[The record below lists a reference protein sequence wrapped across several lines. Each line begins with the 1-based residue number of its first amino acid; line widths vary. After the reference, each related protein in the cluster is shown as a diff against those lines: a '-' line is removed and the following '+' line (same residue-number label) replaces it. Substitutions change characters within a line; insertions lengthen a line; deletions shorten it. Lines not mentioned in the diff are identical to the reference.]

1 MKHLKDIKN
10 KIKWQK
16 YNDPQINWH
25 LYYTYKPE
33 MVDESFVETFMDK
46 INWRFFSAGLTT
58 PIVNNIDFLTKYQDK
73 VDWEMISFYGRL
85 NLHEEILEMFPD
97 KIHWNIVSRYVHLT
111 EQQIE
116 KFKDRL
122 NFNILNK
129 RYEYEN

>member
-16 YNDPQINWH
+16 YNDSQINWH

-46 INWRFFSAGLTT
+46 IKWRFFSARLTT
-58 PIVNNIDFLTKYQDK
+58 DIVNNIDFLTKYQDK
-73 VDWEMISFYGRL
+73 VDWEMISFYGQL

-97 KIHWNIVSRYVHLT
+97 KIHWNIISRYVHLT

-122 NFNILNK
+122 N
-129 RYEYEN
+129 